1 MRTLRNR
8 VFAAGKWIPAGTAE
22 SELPAGVVISNPK
35 AWEQGPA
42 TGGIVTGLPLIMLG
56 DGGPEVVIPAV
67 QPVPSISIPPNGTGG
82 TGDTP
87 MPPPKTG
94 NGSAK
99 AVWTAYAETNGVDV
113 SGCVN
118 KAEIIGLLEANGI
131 PTS

>member
-35 AWEQGPA
+35 AWEEGLA
-42 TGGIVTGLPLIMLG
+42 TGGIVADLPLIVLG
-56 DGGPEVVIPAV
+56 DCVPEVVIPTVA
-67 QPVPSISIPPNGTGG
+67 PIISIPPIGTGS